1 MLNFSLLGM
10 VVLFMLDC
18 QRVASGFA
26 NCSWQL
32 VRRIAG
38 KPSGP
43 DAADGLSS
51 LIASTISSQDTT
63 ISVIVLT
70 SS

>member
-51 LIASTISSQDTT
+51 LHAENI
-63 ISVIVLT
+63 
-70 SS
+70 